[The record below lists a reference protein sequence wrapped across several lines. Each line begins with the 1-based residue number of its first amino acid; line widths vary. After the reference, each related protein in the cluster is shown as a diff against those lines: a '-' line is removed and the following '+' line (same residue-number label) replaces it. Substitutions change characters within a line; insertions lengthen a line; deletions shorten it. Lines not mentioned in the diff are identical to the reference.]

1 MFALFQLSFAD
12 VYSIGDHVEDFTGT
26 KCSEDGSWRLY
37 DFNGIENG
45 GNYHVVWVI
54 LFNASSRP
62 CQLEAPFTQTI
73 YNSYLKDGLT
83 VVGIG
88 SGWNMN
94 YSCEGWENSFDLT
107 YPLVDDHDMLI
118 RTQFTED
125 NVPHHILIDH
135 NMTVV
140 YSSGGTIMPPEGND
154 FFIALGNAMEQ
165 LEGSLST
172 KESIIP
178 ESVKLNQSFPNPFN
192 ANTTISYDVS
202 ETQLISL
209 SVYDITG
216 REVKSITQQ
225 MHKPGSYRFKWDA
238 GDAGSGIY
246 FVHLKSDKGIQAQKI
261 ILIK

>member
-1 MFALFQLSFAD
+1 MIALLQLSFAD
-12 VYSIGDHVEDFTGT
+12 VYNIGDHVDNFTGA
-26 KCSEDGSWRLY
+26 KCSEEGTWKLY
-37 DFNGIENG
+37 DYNGEENG
-45 GNYHVVWVI
+45 GDFRVIWVI

-62 CQLEAPFTQTI
+62 CQLEAPFTQSI
-73 YNSYLKDGLT
+73 YNTYLKDGLT

-88 SGWNMN
+88 SGWNIN

-118 RTQFTED
+118 RTQFTGD

-140 YSSGGTIMPPEGND
+140 YSGGGTIMPPEGNE
-154 FFIALGNAMEQ
+154 FFNALGNAMEQ

-172 KESIIP
+172 NESIIP
-178 ESVKLNQSFPNPFN
+178 ESVTLNHSFPNPFN
-192 ANTTISYDVS
+192 SSTTISYDVS

-216 REVKSITQQ
+216 IEVKFIAGQ
-225 MHKPGSYRFKWDA
+225 MHKPGSYRFKWDS
-238 GDAGSGIY
+238 GEAGSGIY
-246 FVHLKSDKGIQAQKI
+246 FVHLKSDKGIKAQKI